1 MDNLLPMYE
10 RKLSL
15 PWNSLFSRRGLRFR
29 RLAGRL
35 PKKARLTI
43 TYFPDV
49 FQMAL
54 TRRLTLAPLRMSN

>member
-49 FQMAL
+49 FQMTSAKWP
-54 TRRLTLAPLRMSN
+54 TAAPLRIF